1 LFPQLISKEWEFTE
15 VIYMNRVYQ
24 VKTVGLCFN
33 NPSHKVEVGEY
44 VILKADEH
52 NEFDEDAVGVYNSDA
67 ELIGHVANSERT
79 LSPNNRKNGNI
90 SASELKGEIDFTGK
104 EFYGEVIKAFSSC
117 LYLEVNEGKW
127 SYINKP
133 VDEGPDLTFKRAI
146 DLLEPDVV
154 EVPTHK
160 VDVIEPIGNEVTLIA
175 EITELKSMVSELL
188 AEVKV
193 LKMAINEGDNSPS
206 KSSSERTFYSFVGL
220 SHFDGQDHIG
230 GELTRVEEPIFE
242 GAKGTAVYLKSEDYR
257 IGVSPSAKKKQY
269 CEDHNIPYS
278 ENKSLK
284 GKVFSGDIKIEEMV
298 PDEYIV
304 VSV

>member
-1 LFPQLISKEWEFTE
+1 
-15 VIYMNRVYQ
+15 MNFVYQ
-24 VKTVGLCFN
+24 CKVVGLTY
-33 NPSHKVEVGEY
+33 HKVQNAVEQGDY
-44 VILKADEH
+44 VILVANTENPVDSNCIE
-52 NEFDEDAVGVYNSDA
+52 VYNA
-67 ELIGHVANSERT
+67 ERELVGYIANSDKT
-79 LSPNNRKNGNI
+79 LSQNNRKNGNI
-90 SASELKGEIDFTGK
+90 SASELKENLDFTGK

-146 DLLEPDVV
+146 DLLEPEVV

-230 GELTRVEEPIFE
+230 GELTIVEEPIFE

>member
-1 LFPQLISKEWEFTE
+1 
-15 VIYMNRVYQ
+15 MNFVYQ
-24 VKTVGLCFN
+24 CKVVGLTY
-33 NPSHKVEVGEY
+33 HKVQNAVEQGDY
-44 VILKADEH
+44 VILVANTENPVDSDCIE
-52 NEFDEDAVGVYNSDA
+52 VYNA
-67 ELIGHVANSERT
+67 ERELVGYIANSDKT
-79 LSPNNRKNGNI
+79 LSQNNRKNGNI
-90 SASELKGEIDFTGK
+90 SASELKENLDFTGK

-146 DLLEPDVV
+146 DLLEPEVV

-230 GELTRVEEPIFE
+230 GELTIVEEPIFE